1 MLEFSVK
8 TYIVYFQ
15 RFLGKVNILIEQ
27 GDIKMNSVK
36 STCIRINLQNYLD
49 KPVQSHS
56 GNYPSVNRA
65 EHPGKYGSSS
75 TLL

>member
-27 GDIKMNSVK
+27 GG
-36 STCIRINLQNYLD
+36 
-49 KPVQSHS
+49 H
-56 GNYPSVNRA
+56 
-65 EHPGKYGSSS
+65 
-75 TLL
+75 